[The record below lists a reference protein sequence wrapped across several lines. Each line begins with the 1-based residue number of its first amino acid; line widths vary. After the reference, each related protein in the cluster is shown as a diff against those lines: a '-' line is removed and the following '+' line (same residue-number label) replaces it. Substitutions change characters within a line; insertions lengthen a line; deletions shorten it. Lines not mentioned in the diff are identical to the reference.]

1 MQSNLRGQRHFLG
14 IAAFSRDYVRMPA
27 TGGHSSSEFRTQSS
41 LSPTRSWFS
50 RISGIFDSS
59 PARMPRHRRA
69 FEFGIQS
76 SELRA
81 RPTIVP
87 PHTVQRLLVRPSWG
101 GRSIHIKPLRKGMS
115 ESATSFS
122 PRIWPNGEDS
132 TIVRPESSPPEKNP
146 RRKFDFD
153 AFCGINLVVSWVIR
167 IPRLV
172 AGISRP
178 WKE

>member
-81 RPTIVP
+81 RPTIVS
-87 PHTVQRLLVRPSWG
+87 LLTRFNGFWYVLHGADGPS
-101 GRSIHIKPLRKGMS
+101 
-115 ESATSFS
+115 T
-122 PRIWPNGEDS
+122 
-132 TIVRPESSPPEKNP
+132 SSPSVKACRNLRLPSHPGFGQMVKILQLSGPNPP
-146 RRKFDFD
+146 RRKKTL
-153 AFCGINLVVSWVIR
+153 AESSILMLS
-167 IPRLV
+167 
-172 AGISRP
+172 AA
-178 WKE
+178 